1 MKHNLA
7 SPSIVTDG
15 ARVYAWVSTGQLK
28 ALTLDGELAWS
39 RNLAKDIGPYE
50 ILWGHGSSPVVYK
63 ESLILLCDHQGQAYL
78 MAVDRKTGKTLWKVD
93 RGKDRR
99 SYTTPFIVRGP
110 KGDELIVNS
119 SERVDALDPAS
130 GELLWWTGEANR
142 VPVPSPV
149 FANGLIYLNRG
160 YSSSPYLAVR
170 PGGRGDVSKSH
181 VVWEV
186 KTGAPYVSS
195 LLFYDGLIYMATE
208 TGIASCVDAADGK
221 LLWRERLGGV
231 FSASPM
237 GANGKVY
244 LVNEN
249 GETFVLNAGRQFQ
262 VLHKNV
268 IEERTL
274 ASPAVSGGR
283 LFLRTDDHL
292 LAIGRRGS

>member
-1 MKHNLA
+1 
-7 SPSIVTDG
+7 
-15 ARVYAWVSTGQLK
+15 
-28 ALTLDGELAWS
+28 
-39 RNLAKDIGPYE
+39 
-50 ILWGHGSSPVVYK
+50 
-63 ESLILLCDHQGQAYL
+63 
-78 MAVDRKTGKTLWKVD
+78 
-93 RGKDRR
+93 
-99 SYTTPFIVRGP
+99 
-110 KGDELIVNS
+110 
-119 SERVDALDPAS
+119 
-130 GELLWWTGEANR
+130 
-142 VPVPSPV
+142 
-149 FANGLIYLNRG
+149 
-160 YSSSPYLAVR
+160 
-170 PGGRGDVSKSH
+170 
-181 VVWEV
+181 VWEV

-195 LLFYDGLIYMATE
+195 LLFYHGLIYMATE

-231 FSASPM
+231 FSASPV